1 MRPPNLGLQEKCP
14 RDPLGAA
21 IQVSPPT
28 LCSTSRNALFAGPL
42 LDGHEANPGRG
53 SSRRS
58 DKSRPG
64 VGAVLRNKVRHPR
77 RTSSPADSVHQLAL
91 GRTRQESRI
100 PQQEFGQ
107 RTDPSDPC
115 LWPRGPRLSVT
126 DSVILGRRGPC
137 QEEGRSNLREPLEEA
152 GRQRLRRQQSRRR
165 RTIVGRKDDDK
176 YQRFF
181 MPLLGPGRAFFRVE
195 EISNGQSAARY
206 HSHSEVDEYYLIL
219 DGSGTLRYHD
229 KDVP

>member
-1 MRPPNLGLQEKCP
+1 MFLRARLSFQQALLSPVFSLGSDYFTLSDETTESRPSRKMSPCSCGCSNSGIAAYPVLNVEK
-14 RDPLGAA
+14 RFIRSL
-21 IQVSPPT
+21 
-28 LCSTSRNALFAGPL
+28 L

-64 VGAVLRNKVRHPR
+64 VGAVLRNEVRHPR
-77 RTSSPADSVHQLAL
+77 RTWSPADSVHQLAL

-126 DSVILGRRGPC
+126 DSIILGRRGPC
-137 QEEGRSNLREPLEEA
+137 QEEGRSNLRQPLEEA
-152 GRQRLRRQQSRRR
+152 GRQRLRRQHSRRS
-165 RTIVGRKDDDK
+165 RTIIGR
-176 YQRFF
+176 Q
-181 MPLLGPGRAFFRVE
+181 G
-195 EISNGQSAARY
+195 
-206 HSHSEVDEYYLIL
+206 
-219 DGSGTLRYHD
+219 
-229 KDVP
+229 

>member
-1 MRPPNLGLQEKCP
+1 MRPLNLGLQEKCP
-14 RDPLGAA
+14 RDPVGAA

-28 LCSTSRNALFAGPL
+28 LCSKSRNALFAGPL

-77 RTSSPADSVHQLAL
+77 RTWSPADSVHQLAL

-126 DSVILGRRGPC
+126 DSIILGRRGPC

-152 GRQRLRRQQSRRR
+152 GRQRLRRQHSRRS
-165 RTIVGRKDDDK
+165 RTIVG
-176 YQRFF
+176 
-181 MPLLGPGRAFFRVE
+181 
-195 EISNGQSAARY
+195 GQ
-206 HSHSEVDEYYLIL
+206 
-219 DGSGTLRYHD
+219 G
-229 KDVP
+229 

>member
-1 MRPPNLGLQEKCP
+1 MSPRSSGCSNSGIAAYPVLNVEK
-14 RDPLGAA
+14 RF
-21 IQVSPPT
+21 IRS
-28 LCSTSRNALFAGPL
+28 PL

-77 RTSSPADSVHQLAL
+77 RTWSPADSVHQLAL

-107 RTDPSDPC
+107 RTDLAIPAFGQEALDYLLRIASFWADEVHVKKKGGAISGN
-115 LWPRGPRLSVT
+115 LWRQPVVNVFDDKTLDGA
-126 DSVILGRRGPC
+126 
-137 QEEGRSNLREPLEEA
+137 ERSL
-152 GRQRLRRQQSRRR
+152 
-165 RTIVGRKDDDK
+165 VGKGNHK

-181 MPLLGPGRAFFRVE
+181 MPLLGPGRAYFRVE

-206 HSHSEVDEYYLIL
+206 HSQSEVDEYYLIL
-219 DGSGTLRYHD
+219 DGTGTLR
-229 KDVP
+229 